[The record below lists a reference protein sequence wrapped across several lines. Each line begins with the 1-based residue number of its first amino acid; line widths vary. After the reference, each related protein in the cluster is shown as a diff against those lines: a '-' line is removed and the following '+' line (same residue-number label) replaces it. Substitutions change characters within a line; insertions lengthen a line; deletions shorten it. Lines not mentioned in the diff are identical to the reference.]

1 MPVVPDCALP
11 LQSENAL
18 RPMRPDGAEAFAEA
32 ASGGDVLARGVH
44 AGMNET
50 ALILGALAAVYLA
63 YKIGQHRAYRDA
75 IVVVR
80 MVADGTAIVN
90 EDGTVRMAEEDFL
103 EDQRAVAEMQ

>member
-1 MPVVPDCALP
+1 
-11 LQSENAL
+11 
-18 RPMRPDGAEAFAEA
+18 
-32 ASGGDVLARGVH
+32 
-44 AGMNET
+44 MNET

>member
-1 MPVVPDCALP
+1 V
-11 LQSENAL
+11 
-18 RPMRPDGAEAFAEA
+18 
-32 ASGGDVLARGVH
+32 
-44 AGMNET
+44 NET
-50 ALILGALAAVYLA
+50 ALILGALAAVYIA
-63 YKIGQHRAYRDA
+63 YKVGQHRAYRDA

>member
-1 MPVVPDCALP
+1 MPVVSDCALP

-18 RPMRPDGAEAFAEA
+18 RPMRPDGPTAAAA
-32 ASGGDVLARGVH
+32 PASGGDVLARGVH
-44 AGMNET
+44 VGVNET
-50 ALILGALAAVYLA
+50 ALILGALAAVYIA
-63 YKIGQHRAYRDA
+63 YKVGQHRAYRDA

>member
-1 MPVVPDCALP
+1 V
-11 LQSENAL
+11 
-18 RPMRPDGAEAFAEA
+18 
-32 ASGGDVLARGVH
+32 
-44 AGMNET
+44 NET

-63 YKIGQHRAYRDA
+63 YKMGQHRAYRDA
-75 IVVVR
+75 VVIVR

>member
-1 MPVVPDCALP
+1 MT
-11 LQSENAL
+11 
-18 RPMRPDGAEAFAEA
+18 
-32 ASGGDVLARGVH
+32 VLAAIG
-44 AGMNET
+44 A
-50 ALILGALAAVYLA
+50 AALAVYIA
-63 YKIGQHRAYRDA
+63 YKVGQHRAYRDA